1 MSIIKKYLLVIIITG
16 IFITLSGALLLG
28 PFAFSTITTSTVCD
42 AVLDHIA
49 EQITSTETGVTYE
62 LIDLKTETRFSY
74 PKQKPFIPVNY
85 TIGGAIVEPQTS
97 LYLVHEGNLTR
108 GSKLTLEFEV
118 IPTSSGVYHYY
129 LINETG
135 VIDEFE
141 ITDSTS
147 YYNHL
152 KIKKTG
158 NYAIIL
164 SVEDALG
171 DYKLNYHITR
181 SILPL

>member
-1 MSIIKKYLLVIIITG
+1 MN
-16 IFITLSGALLLG
+16 
-28 PFAFSTITTSTVCD
+28 
-42 AVLDHIA
+42 
-49 EQITSTETGVTYE
+49 
-62 LIDLKTETRFSY
+62 LKRVF
-74 PKQKPFIPVNY
+74 
-85 TIGGAIVEPQTS
+85 
-97 LYLVHEGNLTR
+97 HEGNLTR

>member
-62 LIDLKTETRFSY
+62 LSDLKTETRFSY

-97 LYLVHEGNLTR
+97 LSRRKFNTW
-108 GSKLTLEFEV
+108 
-118 IPTSSGVYHYY
+118 
-129 LINETG
+129 
-135 VIDEFE
+135 
-141 ITDSTS
+141 
-147 YYNHL
+147 
-152 KIKKTG
+152 
-158 NYAIIL
+158 
-164 SVEDALG
+164 
-171 DYKLNYHITR
+171 
-181 SILPL
+181 

>member
-1 MSIIKKYLLVIIITG
+1 M
-16 IFITLSGALLLG
+16 
-28 PFAFSTITTSTVCD
+28 
-42 AVLDHIA
+42 
-49 EQITSTETGVTYE
+49 
-62 LIDLKTETRFSY
+62 
-74 PKQKPFIPVNY
+74 NY